1 MNTRGGSS
9 DAVIVEAL
17 QSARRRHDEAT
28 RRARSA
34 RIAAAEPLRARAR
47 QRSRRFR
54 LAGIGVIAVVIA
66 LIGLMAAFAVHNRSA
81 AQRSDAATAALDAS
95 RSAITTL
102 LTADPVDG
110 RGYVERALAVST
122 GPQRD
127 RLTAARDALVAEVA
141 AQDRP
146 SSGEVLSAG
155 LITDPESDDVGAQ
168 ARVLVVA
175 EATDPQLVGG
185 DTGRV
190 TVEVT
195 MTRETHGWLISSAG
209 PA

>member
-1 MNTRGGSS
+1 MSEKRGATQV
-9 DAVIVEAL
+9 DADAL
-17 QSARRRHDEAT
+17 QPVRRRYEEAT

-47 QRSRRFR
+47 LRTRRFR
-54 LAGIGVIAVVIA
+54 LSVIAVVVVVIA
-66 LIGLMAAFAVHNRSA
+66 LISVIAALALHNRSA
-81 AQRSDAATAALDAS
+81 AARSEAATAALDAS

-102 LTADPVDG
+102 LTADPADG
-110 RGYVERALAVST
+110 PGYVDRALSVST
-122 GPQRD
+122 GHQRD
-127 RLTAARDALVAEVA
+127 RLTAARDALAAEVA
-141 AQDRP
+141 AQTRP

-155 LITDPESDDVGAQ
+155 LITDPGSDDVGAQ

-175 EATDPQLVGG
+175 EATDPQLLGG
-185 DTGRV
+185 DTRRV

-195 MTRETHGWLISSAG
+195 MTREPAGWLISSAG